1 MNDTM
6 PPIFTADNLA
16 LFWHYVKML
25 IGWVQPFIMI
35 AVGLY
40 LVWALIEVILNM
52 FIKDKPRDDEDD
64 FDYDEY

>member
-16 LFWHYVKML
+16 LFWHYVRML
-25 IGWVQPFIMI
+25 IGWVQPFVMM
-35 AVGLY
+35 AVALY
-40 LVWALIEVILNM
+40 AVWALIDIILNL
-52 FIKDKPRDDEDD
+52 FIKEKHKDDDD